1 MLTFGSTNRKN
12 MKKLLGAIAAL
23 FTLGFAQ
30 ASHLVGGQIT
40 ATALN
45 NQRLYSLEMTL
56 YRDITGI
63 QMYNTETLVVVGNGM
78 TMNIP
83 IAKPAPTLI
92 WGSASGGIEEYVFQ
106 VNFTFPSNGTYKVY
120 YQNCCRNA
128 GIRNTTSTP
137 GSYLETTI
145 LVDSS
150 MNSSPTFLNRP
161 FALALQNV
169 QWFHN
174 PIPFDVDGDSL
185 VWALDTP
192 KEYFS
197 ARSQNVPNYFHPD
210 SDPGF
215 PFAMDAYTGVISW
228 QPTLRARYIAS
239 VLVKEFRSGVEIGST
254 RRDYQFLV
262 DSTQTGIPNVTSGQF
277 GPRIG
282 SAYVVRVT
290 PGSRYNLV
298 FETIDPN
305 EDSVDVRMVGEPFR
319 ILNNMP
325 SITHVRASRGRT
337 QTTMNW
343 QTTLG
348 MARSRPYLT
357 AITVTEYRNG
367 FPYYNQDFTVLYTL
381 QNATSVQENAGFTSE
396 VYPNPSAGQPIMVNL
411 YDLQAGNL
419 SLEMFDLQGKK
430 VWSKNVDSNYS
441 GTMSYM
447 IQSAFQPGTY
457 VLKMQ
462 QSGKSLVKKIVIQ

>member
-1 MLTFGSTNRKN
+1 
-12 MKKLLGAIAAL
+12 MKKLLGAILAL
-23 FTLGFAQ
+23 FVLGTAQ

-45 NQRLYSLEMTL
+45 NQRLYSLELTL
-56 YRDITGI
+56 YRDNTGI
-63 QMYNTETLVVVGNGM
+63 QMYNTETLVVVGNGL
-78 TMNIP
+78 TINVP
-83 IAKPAPTLI
+83 IVKPNPTLI
-92 WGSASGGIEEYVFQ
+92 WGTATNGIEEYVFQ
-106 VNFTFPSNGTYKVY
+106 TNFTFPMAGTYKIY

-150 MNSSPTFLNRP
+150 LNSSPTFLNRP

-185 VWALDTP
+185 AWSLDTP
-192 KEYFS
+192 KEYFAGVVS
-197 ARSQNVPNYFHPD
+197 SVPSYFHPD

-215 PFAMDAYTGVISW
+215 PFAMDSYTGVISW
-228 QPTLRARYIAS
+228 QPTLRSRYIAS
-239 VLVKEFRSGVEIGST
+239 VLVKEFRGGVQIGAT

-262 DSTQTGIPNVTSGQF
+262 DSNQTGIPNVTSGQF
-277 GPRIG
+277 GPRVG
-282 SAYVVRVT
+282 SAYVVRVS
-290 PGSRYNLV
+290 PGARYNLV

-305 EDSVDVRMVGEPFR
+305 EDSVDVRIVGEPFR
-319 ILNNMP
+319 MVNNMP

-348 MARSRPYLT
+348 MARTRPYLT
-357 AITVTEYRNG
+357 AITVTEYRNNA
-367 FPYYNQDFTVLYTL
+367 PYYNQDFTVLYTL
-381 QNATSVQENAGFTSE
+381 QNATSTQETSGLNAE
-396 VYPNPSAGQPIMVNL
+396 IYPNPSAGQPIMVNL
-411 YDLQAGNL
+411 YDLQAGNITM
-419 SLEMFDLQGKK
+419 EIFDLQGKK
-430 VWSKNVDSNYS
+430 VWSKNVEQNYS

-447 IQSAFQPGTY
+447 IQSPFQPGTY